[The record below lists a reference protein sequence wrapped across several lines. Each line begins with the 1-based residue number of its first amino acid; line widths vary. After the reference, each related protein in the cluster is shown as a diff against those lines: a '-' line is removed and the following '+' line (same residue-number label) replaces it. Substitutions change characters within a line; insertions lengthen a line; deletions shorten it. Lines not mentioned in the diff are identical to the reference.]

1 MKVKIFNLLKWF
13 ILLSPVFLCLFSLLA
28 ILIPYYVTVL
38 YYYDAQ
44 SITTAALKNMKNNNS
59 NRLNVISFYLNFPL
73 SAGLFTTFLSV
84 ANYFLL
90 IVITVKYLILRNLY
104 ATARKDVD
112 EEEQVEGID
121 DEAAVIRNHKKKKKA
136 RILSILNDISLVVGI
151 LVKLNSILLQ
161 SFHSHSSKHIHK
173 LSSLLIIIFLIL
185 YLWMQTLFSI
195 NFKIKRSIT
204 STSKEIVLAGGLIEF
219 NKNYNDKYENKIILL
234 ILFLTRFFLIFLIT
248 CLFLLFLYSSNPIL
262 QWLSAVLILIYFL
275 TFVIDFYFH
284 DYKFK
289 FALRSSKIRSKN
301 VVGFKKNKETNNED
315 ALSARSFSSS
325 NYSNKKKKCMNRN
338 EIVKFISTNNFN
350 NEIENGELSQNQQRK
365 ATSLIFT
372 YV

>member
-136 RILSILNDISLVVGI
+136 RILSILNDISLMI
-151 LVKLNSILLQ
+151 
-161 SFHSHSSKHIHK
+161 
-173 LSSLLIIIFLIL
+173 
-185 YLWMQTLFSI
+185 
-195 NFKIKRSIT
+195 
-204 STSKEIVLAGGLIEF
+204 
-219 NKNYNDKYENKIILL
+219 
-234 ILFLTRFFLIFLIT
+234 
-248 CLFLLFLYSSNPIL
+248 
-262 QWLSAVLILIYFL
+262 
-275 TFVIDFYFH
+275 
-284 DYKFK
+284 
-289 FALRSSKIRSKN
+289 
-301 VVGFKKNKETNNED
+301 
-315 ALSARSFSSS
+315 
-325 NYSNKKKKCMNRN
+325 
-338 EIVKFISTNNFN
+338 
-350 NEIENGELSQNQQRK
+350 
-365 ATSLIFT
+365 
-372 YV
+372 